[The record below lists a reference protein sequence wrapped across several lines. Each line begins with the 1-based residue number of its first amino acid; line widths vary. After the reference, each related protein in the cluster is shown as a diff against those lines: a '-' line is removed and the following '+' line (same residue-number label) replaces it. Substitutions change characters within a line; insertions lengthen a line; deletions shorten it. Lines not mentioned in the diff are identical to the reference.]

1 MGDAGAFDL
10 DPDLLREFLAE
21 SLETL
26 TGLDALFVQLERH
39 PEDQATIDAIFRPI
53 HSIKG
58 NSSFFGLTNVKN
70 FSHAMENLLQEI
82 RGRKRQASRSVT
94 DKLLAGVDRLREM
107 LERIAGGDLSTD
119 LRPGEEALLG
129 EFQKLLESEEAGL
142 ADLLGRLREEIESTR
157 AAVPGAAESLQA
169 AQATLGELRRLL
181 LPAESR
187 DTGGDELIYR
197 IGATYCTESVRTAV
211 DFVRNVGEASG
222 DETRVEAFL
231 AALGELGAAA
241 ADDPALTERLGQLHT
256 DFSAIHE
263 SGIGFDDLLA
273 SLLKERLDAVLSA
286 VETCDAAAGVCTLNG
301 EKTAD
306 FTVADAAA
314 ATADAD
320 PDEAE
325 AGEVAPEPEASA
337 AREEEP
343 RKAQD
348 APAQQGKTL
357 RVAEEKVD
365 AFMGFV
371 GELIIANEVFNYIQ
385 KRLERQPGVREI
397 AQEFKNAN
405 LTFSELSNNLQKSLM
420 AVRRVP
426 LKTTVQKL
434 PRIVRD
440 IATSQGKRVDFVIEG
455 DDLQIDKSL
464 LEGLEDPLV
473 HMVRNSVDHGIE
485 DPEARAAAG
494 KPPEG
499 RVTLR
504 AEADEET
511 FRLVLRDDGRGI
523 DVQAIKA
530 KAVANGLLAQE
541 AADAMPDREAF
552 GLIFGAGVSTART
565 VTDVSGR
572 GVGMDV
578 VRSNIERL
586 NGQIEI
592 DSAVGEGTTVTIQLP
607 MTVTLMVVDGLV
619 ARVGQ
624 EHYILPMAE
633 VRESFRPEPGS
644 VSTVAGRGELVKV
657 RGDLYRLIRLHEL
670 LGIRPESEDPEAAT
684 VVLLEARGESCGLL
698 VDELV
703 SQQSV
708 VLKDLG
714 RSFAHLSTVKGG
726 AILGDGRVGLVL
738 DIEGLIAYSKNGRH
752 RPAREPAAAT
762 A

>member
-1 MGDAGAFDL
+1 MADASGFDL

-26 TGLDALFVQLERH
+26 TGLDVLFVQLERH

-58 NSSFFGLTNVKN
+58 NSSFFGLNNVKN
-70 FSHAMENLLQEI
+70 FSHAMENILQEI
-82 RGRKRQASRSVT
+82 RNRKRQAT
-94 DKLLAGVDRLREM
+94 QGIIDTLLAGVDRLREM
-107 LERIAGGDLSTD
+107 LERIAAGDLSTD
-119 LRPGEEALLG
+119 LHAEEEALLG
-129 EFQKLLESEEAGL
+129 EFHTLLESEETGL
-142 ADLLGRLREEIESTR
+142 AELLGTLREEIEAGR
-157 AAVPGAAESLQA
+157 AAGPGAEAPLHA
-169 AQATLGELRRLL
+169 AQATLGKLRRLL

-187 DTGGDELIYR
+187 ETGGGELLYR
-197 IGATYCTESVRTAV
+197 IGGTFCTEAVRTTAG
-211 DFVRNVGEASG
+211 FVKSVGSASA
-222 DETRVEAFL
+222 EEPRVEAFL
-231 AALGELGAAA
+231 DALAELSDAASAAEDA
-241 ADDPALTERLGQLHT
+241 PLIERIGQLRT
-256 DFSAIHE
+256 DFAAIHE

-273 SLLKERLDAVLSA
+273 GLLKERLDAVLSA
-286 VETCDAAAGVCTLNG
+286 VETCDPAAGVCTMNG
-301 EKTAD
+301 EKTQA
-306 FTVADAAA
+306 FSPAEAA
-314 ATADAD
+314 ATR
-320 PDEAE
+320 AE
-325 AGEVAPEPEASA
+325 PVDGEPPAPA
-337 AREEEP
+337 AEEP
-343 RKAQD
+343 RKTAE
-348 APAQQGKTL
+348 APAAGGKSL

-405 LTFSELSNNLQKSLM
+405 LTFTELSNNLQKSLM

-440 IATSQGKRVDFVIEG
+440 IATSQGKQVNFVIEG

-485 DPEARAAAG
+485 DPETRAAAG
-494 KPPEG
+494 KPAEG

-511 FRLVLRDDGRGI
+511 FRLVLEDDGRGL
-523 DVQAIKA
+523 DVEALKA

-552 GLIFGAGVSTART
+552 GLIFGAGVSTAKT

-578 VRSNIERL
+578 VRSNISRL
-586 NGQIEI
+586 NGQIEV
-592 DSAVGEGTTVTIQLP
+592 DSAVGRGTSVTIQLP
-607 MTVTLMVVDGLV
+607 MTVTLMVVEGLI
-619 ARVGQ
+619 ARVGG
-624 EHYILPMAE
+624 EHYILPMTE
-633 VRESFRPEPGS
+633 VKESLRPEPGS
-644 VSTVAGRGELVKV
+644 VSTVTGRGEMVQV
-657 RGDLYRLIRLHEL
+657 RGELYRLVRLYEL
-670 LGIRPESEDPEAAT
+670 LGIRPDETEPESGT
-684 VVLLEARGESCGLL
+684 VVLLQARGESCGLL

-714 RSFAHLSTVKGG
+714 RSFAELATVKGG

-738 DIEGLIAYSKNGRH
+738 DIEGLIEYSKTA
-752 RPAREPAAAT
+752 RPARTPEPAGAFA
-762 A
+762 